1 MDKNKLAENYCVE
14 KHNKHFDIV
23 DIKNAFVAGC
33 NSVIEENSQL
43 EWIEIQLYRHGGL
56 YVDVCKANKPLKEY
70 LIRERSQ
77 IKPFELYITDENTIV
92 RDFKTIEDAKKY
104 AIEDYKKTLTN
115 FLGL

>member
-1 MDKNKLAENYCVE
+1 MNKEKIAKNYCTE
-14 KHNKHFDIV
+14 KNNKKFDID
-23 DIKNAFVAGC
+23 DIKSAFIAGC

-56 YVDVCKANKPLKEY
+56 YADICKANKPLKEY

-92 RDFKTIEDAKKY
+92 RNFKTIEEAKKY
-104 AIEDYKKTLTN
+104 ATEDYKKTLTN